1 MKKGLLIIV
10 AIIIVIAGLA
20 GCSYNPIVSKEETV
34 KKEWGNVQNTYQLR
48 ADKIP
53 NLVATVKGAAAHEKN
68 TLEAVMAARAKATQV
83 TVNADDLSPEA
94 IQKYQAAQGELSQAL
109 GRLMMVQENYPD
121 LKANQNFL
129 SLQDEISGIENRIN
143 VARNNFNTAV
153 NDYNSSIRKFPA
165 NITAMIFGFKPKGYF
180 EAEAGA
186 QSAPKVEF

>member
-10 AIIIVIAGLA
+10 AIIVVIAGLA
-20 GCSYNPIVSKEETV
+20 GCSYNPIVTKEETV

-165 NITAMIFGFKPKGYF
+165 NITAMIFGFKAKGYF

>member
-10 AIIIVIAGLA
+10 AIIVVIAGLA

-129 SLQDEISGIENRIN
+129 SLQDEISGIENRIK
-143 VARNNFNTAV
+143 VARDNFNTAV

-165 NITAMIFGFKPKGYF
+165 NITAMIFGFKTKGYF

-186 QSAPKVEF
+186 QNAPKVEF

>member
-10 AIIIVIAGLA
+10 AIIVVIAGLA

-129 SLQDEISGIENRIN
+129 SLQDEISGIENRIK
-143 VARNNFNTAV
+143 VARDNFNTAV

-165 NITAMIFGFKPKGYF
+165 NITAMIFGFKTKGYF

>member
-10 AIIIVIAGLA
+10 AIIVVIAGLA

-129 SLQDEISGIENRIN
+129 SLQDEISGIENRIK
-143 VARNNFNTAV
+143 VARDNFNTAV

-165 NITAMIFGFKPKGYF
+165 NITAMLFGFKTKGYF